1 MASEVTMP
9 TADVRLSELKGK
21 AARMLAKMRAS
32 EPEIGL
38 TQGGSVGQ
46 DFDAHQGQRRALFM
60 LTLTMQAEA
69 DIQAGRTIP
78 QGRVFAELADRPAP
92 PEDG

>member
-1 MASEVTMP
+1 MP

-21 AARMLAKMRAS
+21 AGRMLGEMRAS

-46 DFDAHQGQRRALFM
+46 DFDAHQGQRRALLM
-60 LTLTMQAEA
+60 LTLMMQAET
-69 DIQAGRTIP
+69 DIQVGRTIP
-78 QGRVFAELADRPAP
+78 QDQVFAELADRLALS
-92 PEDG
+92 EDG

>member
-1 MASEVTMP
+1 MP
-9 TADVRLSELKGK
+9 TADVNLSELKAK

-32 EPEIGL
+32 EHEFIPAQRSAASAVVQDGAAHESQRSAL
-38 TQGGSVGQ
+38 LMLALMVQGE
-46 DFDAHQGQRRALFM
+46 
-60 LTLTMQAEA
+60 T

-78 QGRVFAELADRPAP
+78 QDRVFADITHRLTR

>member
-1 MASEVTMP
+1 MP

-21 AARMLAKMRAS
+21 PARMLAKMRAS
-32 EPEIGL
+32 EPEISL

-46 DFDAHQGQRRALFM
+46 DFDAHQGQRRTLLM
-60 LTLTMQAEA
+60 LTLMMQAET

-78 QGRVFAELADRPAP
+78 QDRVFAELADRLALS
-92 PEDG
+92 EDG

>member
-1 MASEVTMP
+1 MP

-38 TQGGSVGQ
+38 TQGGSVVQ
-46 DFDAHQGQRRALFM
+46 DFDAHQGQRRALLM
-60 LTLTMQAEA
+60 LTLIMQAEV

-78 QGRVFAELADRPAP
+78 QGRVFAELADRLAP

>member
-1 MASEVTMP
+1 MP
-9 TADVRLSELKGK
+9 TADVCLSELKGK

-32 EPEIGL
+32 ETESGL
-38 TQGGSVGQ
+38 TRGGSVVQG
-46 DFDAHQGQRRALFM
+46 FDAHQDQRRALLM
-60 LTLTMQAEA
+60 LTLMMQAET

-78 QGRVFAELADRPAP
+78 QDQVFAELADRLAP